1 MTQAKIYNFMGL
13 RRYAVVFS
21 ALMLVVSSWSLY
33 TQGLV
38 LGLDFSGGTQIEVG
52 YDQPADVGE
61 LREKLETAGFDNP
74 VVVHFGSETDVL
86 IRLQGEPDQKLA
98 EQVVEVLQGEDEQID
113 LRRVDFVGPQIG
125 EELREDGGLG
135 MLTALAIVML
145 YVAIRFQLKF
155 SVGAVLALAH
165 DVIITLGI
173 FSLARFEFDLT
184 VLAAVLAVVGYSLND
199 TIVVSD
205 RIRENFRKIRK
216 ASPVEVINESLSQT
230 LWRTIN
236 TSATTMIVLLALF
249 FIGGELIHNFA
260 IALMIGVGI
269 GTYSSIYV
277 AATVMLALNVD
288 REDLLES
295 VEVELVDDLPER
307 GDLPA
312 IPSAQPRAD

>member
-13 RRYAVVFS
+13 RKYAVVFS
-21 ALMLVVSSWSLY
+21 SLLLAVSVWSLY
-33 TQGLV
+33 SQGLV

-52 YDQPADVGE
+52 YEQPADVSA
-61 LREKLETAGFDNP
+61 LRLQLDTAGFENP

-86 IRLQGEPDQKLA
+86 IRLQGEPDQALSEKVLA
-98 EQVVEVLQGEDEQID
+98 VLKSSGDQLE

-125 EELREDGGLG
+125 DELREDGGLG
-135 MLTALAIVML
+135 MLTALAVVML

-155 SVGAVLALAH
+155 SIGAVLALVH

-173 FSLARFEFDLT
+173 FSLARLEFDLT

-205 RIRENFRKIRK
+205 RIRENFRKIRQ

-236 TSATTMIVLLALF
+236 TSVTTMLVLSALF

-269 GTYSSIYV
+269 GTYSSMYV
-277 AATVMLALNVD
+277 AASIMLTLNLD
-288 REDLLES
+288 REDLLEH
-295 VEVELVDDLPER
+295 VEGELVDDLP
-307 GDLPA
+307 
-312 IPSAQPRAD
+312 

>member
-13 RRYAVVFS
+13 RKYAVVFS
-21 ALMLVVSSWSLY
+21 SLLLAVSVWSLY
-33 TQGLV
+33 SQGLV

-52 YDQPADVGE
+52 YEQPADVSA
-61 LREKLETAGFDNP
+61 LRLQLATAGFENP

-86 IRLQGEPDQKLA
+86 IRLQGEPDQALSEKVLA
-98 EQVVEVLQGEDEQID
+98 VLKSSGDQLE

-125 EELREDGGLG
+125 DELREDGGLG
-135 MLTALAIVML
+135 MLTALAVVML

-155 SVGAVLALAH
+155 SIGAVLALVH

-173 FSLARFEFDLT
+173 FSLARLEFDLT

-205 RIRENFRKIRK
+205 RIRENFRKIRQ

-236 TSATTMIVLLALF
+236 TSVTTMLVLSALF

-269 GTYSSIYV
+269 GTYSSMYV
-277 AATVMLALNVD
+277 AASIMLTLNLD
-288 REDLLES
+288 REDLLEH
-295 VEVELVDDLPER
+295 VEGELVDDLP
-307 GDLPA
+307 
-312 IPSAQPRAD
+312 